1 MWRCL
6 LDSKASPTEATSP
19 TGGMQCPGCSGQR
32 FQGKPWGQSVV
43 PSQTDPLLRAAKRW
57 QRPLCQP
64 SSPVKRQWA
73 SLTGLSCFCII
84 CTSFADNPL
93 RRLRCCHGAARG
105 ALQRRYIYGVFAMLW
120 QASSQLAVAVSGA
133 CCGRC
138 SMDACRVNG
147 MRMPSMCAGASRW
160 SA

>member
-73 SLTGLSCFCII
+73 SLTGLSRFCTI
-84 CTSFADNPL
+84 CTGFADNPL
-93 RRLRCCHGAARG
+93 RCLRCCYGAALGGFAEAPYIWRVCD
-105 ALQRRYIYGVFAMLW
+105 ALAGGVA
-120 QASSQLAVAVSGA
+120 A
-133 CCGRC
+133 CSGRC
-138 SMDACRVNG
+138 GMDVCRVNG
-147 MRMPSMCAGASRW
+147 MRMPCMCAGASRW